1 MNGKSSISTG
11 AFAAFLFVSLG
22 FPALAQDSSA
32 TTRANQNLPPNL
44 YVYKI
49 VVQGNMKT
57 EEYVILR
64 EMKLQPGD
72 LIVPEELEYNI
83 NRIYN
88 LGIFSRVE
96 ASIDRTRD
104 SLATLYVN
112 VDESLYI
119 VPFPIVGIKDRD
131 WDKLYIG
138 AGVLHNNFRGRNEKI
153 VAAAALGYDPW
164 VTVRYRNP
172 LFDERNNLFFTG
184 EVSFSRIRNKSLYV
198 DISEQNFDERHLSTN
213 VTVGKRIGHHA
224 YPSVMFS
231 YRYVRVS
238 EQGVGRTLSPRGR
251 DEFLSVGAGFTYDS
265 RDLQEYATRGTYAAL
280 SIARYGLGESVVDY
294 YRLRWDLRKFVPIPR
309 LLDLTVAARSFGTLS
324 GGGLVPPYAHVY
336 FGYAERIRGHFL
348 KIYEGENILGLS
360 AEVRIPLLKPEYF
373 TVDFIPLPA
382 LRIWRFGMN
391 LAVFTDAG
399 KVWFRPQNLN
409 LTNLINGYGA
419 GLHFSL
425 PYGIIVR
432 TEYAWNEQQEGE
444 FIVDLKA
451 AF

>member
-1 MNGKSSISTG
+1 MDCKSSISTC
-11 AFAAFLFVSLG
+11 ASVALLILSLG
-22 FPALAQDSSA
+22 FPASAQDSPA
-32 TTRANQNLPPNL
+32 TNPPNQDLLPNL
-44 YVYKI
+44 YVYNII
-49 VVQGNMKT
+49 VRGNVKT
-57 EEYVILR
+57 EEYVIMR

-72 LIVPEELEYNI
+72 LIVPEDLEYDV

-96 ASIDRTRD
+96 VSIEHIED
-104 SLATLYVN
+104 SLATIYLD
-112 VDESLYI
+112 VDESLSI
-119 VPFPIVGIKDRD
+119 IPFPIIGIKDRD
-131 WDKLYIG
+131 WDKLYVG
-138 AGVLHNNFRGRNEKI
+138 AGILHNNFRGRNEKI
-153 VAAAALGYDPW
+153 VAAVALGYDPW
-164 VTVRYRNP
+164 LTVRYRNP
-172 LFDERNNLFFTG
+172 LFDEINNLFFTA
-184 EVSFSRIRNKSLYV
+184 EMSFSRIRNKSLYIG
-198 DISEQNFDERHLSTN
+198 ISEQNFDERHLSTN
-213 VTVGKRIGHHA
+213 VTIGKRIGHHA

-231 YRYVRVS
+231 YRYVRVA

-280 SIARYGLGESVVDY
+280 SITRYGLGESVVDY
-294 YRLRWDLRKFVPIPR
+294 HRLRWDLRKFVPIPR
-309 LLDLTVAARSFGTLS
+309 FLDLTLAARSFGTLS
-324 GGGLVPPYAHVY
+324 GDGLVPPYAHVY
-336 FGYAERIRGHFL
+336 FGYTERIRGHFS

-399 KVWFRPQNLN
+399 KVWFRPQDLN
-409 LTNLINGYGA
+409 LTNLIKGYGM

-432 TEYAWNEQQEGE
+432 SEYAWNEQQEGE